1 MDNAVRREKNISEKT
16 LFRQF
21 NEFGRDLFLR
31 GLISSHAGNMSARVG
46 DRIYITRRGAMLGR
60 LSETDIVRLDL
71 EKDDPD
77 KLLMASSE
85 APVHRAIYQNTGA
98 LAIVHA
104 HPPYATLLSMTEDA
118 LIPVDWEGSYFF
130 KKIPVLTS
138 EKRGSRKDLAGM
150 IGRHMKD
157 HRAILVRGHGSFT
170 RGNTLEEAYMLTS
183 SLEASAFFIY
193 HLKR

>member
-1 MDNAVRREKNISEKT
+1 MKNISEKT

-21 NEFGRDLFLR
+21 KEFGRDLFLR
-31 GLISSHAGNMSARVG
+31 GLISSHAGNMSARIG
-46 DRIYITRRGAMLGR
+46 NTIYITRKGATLGR

-85 APVHRAIYQNTGA
+85 APVHRAIYQSTDA

-104 HPPYATLLSMTEDA
+104 HPPYATLLSITEDT
-118 LIPVDWEGSYFF
+118 LIPVDREGSYFF

-138 EKRGSRKDLAGM
+138 RKRGSRKDLAGL
-150 IGRHMKD
+150 IGKHMENHKI
-157 HRAILVRGHGSFT
+157 ILVRGHGSFA
-170 RGNTLEEAYMLTS
+170 RGDTLEEAYMLTS
-183 SLEASAFFIY
+183 SLEASAFFIH

>member
-1 MDNAVRREKNISEKT
+1 MKNISEKT

-21 NEFGRDLFLR
+21 SEFGRDLFVR
-31 GLISSHAGNMSARVG
+31 GLISSHAGNISVRTG

-60 LSETDIVRLDL
+60 LGTADIVRIDL

-77 KLLMASSE
+77 KLLVASSE
-85 APVHRAIYQNTGA
+85 EPVHRAIYQSTDA
-98 LAIVHA
+98 RAVVHA
-104 HPPYATLLSMTEDA
+104 HPPYATLLSMTEKA

-130 KKIPVLTS
+130 RKIPVLTPG
-138 EKRGSRKDLAGM
+138 KAGGRKNVAGS

-157 HRAILVRGHGSFT
+157 HGAILVKGHGSFT
-170 RGNTLEEAYMLTS
+170 RGDTLEEAYMLTS